1 MIKFQK
7 NRASIRSFFI
17 FLYKYKIFKRL
28 IPSIIRR
35 FLYKKK
41 FFVKINNFQIFLNVE
56 SSIDREIYLKGIYD
70 EEKFKFI
77 ENTID
82 LNKFDLFLDIG
93 SYIGYYTLYL
103 TSKYKNLKALSFE
116 PIIESFS
123 QLKISKENNY
133 LDDKVKIFNYAL
145 SNTKDEK
152 KSWVTDVKKKSGFA
166 LLDDKDLER
175 EVDLNKYDYNKLLFR
190 KIKTEIF
197 DEKFKIES
205 KLIFVKIDVERHEFQ
220 ILLGAMNFFTKSNN
234 KIFLQIEIVEHLKDK
249 VLKLLNSYNFNLI
262 GSIDKGGHDYYLTNY
277 DI

>member
-1 MIKFQK
+1 MIEFKK
-7 NRASIRSFFI
+7 NRTFLRNFFI

-70 EEKFKFI
+70 EEKFKFT

-103 TSKYKNLKALSFE
+103 ASKYKNLKALSFE

-123 QLKISKENNY
+123 QLKISKEANN
-133 LDDKVKIFNYAL
+133 LDKVKIFNYAL

-152 KSWVTDVKKKSGFA
+152 KSWVTDLKKK
-166 LLDDKDLER
+166 
-175 EVDLNKYDYNKLLFR
+175 V
-190 KIKTEIF
+190 
-197 DEKFKIES
+197 
-205 KLIFVKIDVERHEFQ
+205 
-220 ILLGAMNFFTKSNN
+220 
-234 KIFLQIEIVEHLKDK
+234 
-249 VLKLLNSYNFNLI
+249 VL
-262 GSIDKGGHDYYLTNY
+262 HYLT
-277 DI
+277 IRI

>member
-1 MIKFQK
+1 MIKFKK
-7 NRASIRSFFI
+7 NKISLRNLFI

-35 FLYKKK
+35 LLYKKF
-41 FFVKINNFQIFLNVE
+41 FFVKVNNFKIFLNVK

-70 EEKFKFI
+70 EEKFKFF
-77 ENTID
+77 ENIID

-103 TSKYKNLKALSFE
+103 GSKYKNLKVLSFE

-123 QLKISKENNY
+123 QIKISKEINN
-133 LDDKVKIFNYAL
+133 LDKVKIFNYAL
-145 SNTKDEK
+145 SNIKDEK
-152 KSWVTDVKKKSGFA
+152 KFWVTDLKKKSGFA

-175 EVDLNKYDYNKLLFR
+175 EAELNKYDYNKLLFR

-197 DEKFKIES
+197 DEKFTIKN

-220 ILLGAMNFFTKSNN
+220 VLLGAINFLTKSNN
-234 KIFLQIEIVEHLKDK
+234 KIFLQIEIVDHLKNK
-249 VLKLLNSYNFNLI
+249 VLKLLKNYNFNLI
-262 GSIDKGGHDYYLTNY
+262 GSIDKGGHDYYLSNY

>member
-1 MIKFQK
+1 MIKSQK
-7 NRASIRSFFI
+7 KIISLRNFFI
-17 FLYKYKIFKRL
+17 FLYKFNIFKRL

-41 FFVKINNFQIFLNVE
+41 LFVKINNFQIFLNVE

-77 ENTID
+77 ESTID

-103 TSKYKNLKALSFE
+103 ASKYKNLETLSFE

-123 QLKISKENNY
+123 QIKISKEANN
-133 LDDKVKIFNYAL
+133 LDKVKIFHYAL
-145 SNTKDEK
+145 SDTKDEK
-152 KSWVTDVKKKSGFA
+152 KFWVTDLRKKSGFS

-175 EVDLNKYDYNKLLFR
+175 EAKLNKYDYNKLFFK

-197 DEKFKIES
+197 DKEFTIKN

-220 ILLGAMNFFTKSNN
+220 VLLGAVNFLTKSNN
-234 KIFLQIEIVEHLKDK
+234 KIFLQIEIVDHLKNK
-249 VLKLLNSYNFNLI
+249 VLKLLKNYSFNLI
-262 GSIDKGGHDYYLTNY
+262 GSIDKGGHDYYLSNY